1 MKHCLKMGDESV
13 ERLASVA
20 LSPITGNVPMCA
32 LSLEMCM
39 PAWPLISMTSSCL
52 FFFFLKLITLQYC
65 SGFAIH

>member
-39 PAWPLISMTSSCL
+39 PVWLLIFMTSSCL
-52 FFFFLKLITLQYC
+52 FFFFEAITLQYC
-65 SGFAIH
+65 SGFATH